1 MNISYVLNKKNVSK
15 IVKNIKYKLQIL
27 QKTDKYLSTCK
38 NSIYFIELFII
49 LQSREKKEDTHF
61 GRHYQTRNLV

>member
-49 LQSREKKEDTHF
+49 LQS
-61 GRHYQTRNLV
+61 